1 MKRFFIYLIA
11 FLPIVYLLIR
21 LFIID
26 DVTDPI
32 KYIYTITGVGATV
45 ILFISI
51 IISLLKEK
59 INLMKYRKEI
69 GLLGFFYAF
78 LHLTNFVVF
87 DASFDFEFILKET
100 VEKPFI
106 YLGMIAFFILLFM
119 AITSTKQLFRKYNKY
134 HKLVYLSLI
143 LITIHWIM
151 AQKAISILQF
161 IYILAIIIIGYYKLI
176 QQIGKNNWFNTSKI
190 YFNDVKYSTNNL

>member
-1 MKRFFIYLIA
+1 MYLIA

-26 DVTDPI
+26 DVNDPI
-32 KYIYTITGVGATV
+32 KYIYTITGVSATV

-51 IISLLKEK
+51 IISLIKEK
-59 INLMKYRKEI
+59 INLIKYRKEI

-78 LHLTNFVVF
+78 LHLLNFIVF
-87 DASFDFEFILKET
+87 DASFDFEFILKESF
-100 VEKPFI
+100 EKPFI

-119 AITSTKQLFRKYNKY
+119 AVTSTKQLFRKYNKY

-151 AQKAISILQF
+151 AQKSVNITQF
-161 IYILAIIIIGYYKLI
+161 IYIGIILIIGYYKLL
-176 QQIGKNNWFNTSKI
+176 QQIVRSNK
-190 YFNDVKYSTNNL
+190 L

>member
-1 MKRFFIYLIA
+1 MKRFFLYLTS

-26 DVTDPI
+26 DVNDPI
-32 KYIYTITGVGATV
+32 KYIYTITGASATV

-51 IISLLKEK
+51 LISFFKEK
-59 INLMKYRKEI
+59 INLIKYRKEI

-78 LHLTNFVVF
+78 LHLLNFVVF
-87 DASFDFEFILKET
+87 DAFFDFGFILKET
-100 VEKPFI
+100 IEKPFI

-134 HKLVYLSLI
+134 HKLVYLSLL
-143 LITIHWIM
+143 LITIHWVM
-151 AQKAISILQF
+151 AQKSLNITQF
-161 IYILAIIIIGYYKLI
+161 IYIGIILIIASLKFSRI
-176 QQIGKNNWFNTSKI
+176 IFKK
-190 YFNDVKYSTNNL
+190 

>member
-26 DVTDPI
+26 DVNDPI
-32 KYIYTITGVGATV
+32 KYIYTITGVSATV
-45 ILFISI
+45 ILFVSI
-51 IISLLKEK
+51 LISLIKEK
-59 INLMKYRKEI
+59 INFMKYRKEI

-78 LHLTNFVVF
+78 LHLLNFIVF
-87 DASFDFEFILKET
+87 DASFDFEFILKESF
-100 VEKPFI
+100 EKPFI

-143 LITIHWIM
+143 LITIHWLM
-151 AQKAISILQF
+151 VQKAISILQF
-161 IYILAIIIIGYYKLI
+161 SYIGIILIIGYYKLL
-176 QQIGKNNWFNTSKI
+176 QQIMK
-190 YFNDVKYSTNNL
+190 KYK

>member
-21 LFIID
+21 LFIFD
-26 DVTDPI
+26 DITDPI
-32 KYIYTITGVGATV
+32 KYIYTITGVSATI

-51 IISLLKEK
+51 IISMIKNK
-59 INLMKYRKEI
+59 INLMKYRKEV

-78 LHLTNFVVF
+78 MHLINFIVF
-87 DASFDFEFILKET
+87 DASFDFEFIIKET
-100 VEKPFI
+100 LDKPFI

-119 AITSTKQLFRKYNKY
+119 AITSSKQLFRKYNNY
-134 HKLVYLSLI
+134 HKLVYISLI

-151 AQKAISILQF
+151 AQKSVNINQF
-161 IYILAIIIIGYYKLI
+161 IYIGIILIIGYYKLL
-176 QQIGKNNWFNTSKI
+176 QQIIKNSKI
-190 YFNDVKYSTNNL
+190 

>member
-1 MKRFFIYLIA
+1 MKRFFIYLTA

-26 DVTDPI
+26 DVNDPI
-32 KYIYTITGVGATV
+32 KYIYTITGVSATV

-106 YLGMIAFFILLFM
+106 YLGMIAFFVLLFM

-176 QQIGKNNWFNTSKI
+176 QQIGKNN
-190 YFNDVKYSTNNL
+190 

>member
-1 MKRFFIYLIA
+1 MKRVLIYLIA

-26 DVTDPI
+26 DVNDPI
-32 KYIYTITGVGATV
+32 KYIYTITGASATV

-51 IISLLKEK
+51 LISLIKEK

-69 GLLGFFYAF
+69 GLLGFFYTF
-78 LHLTNFVVF
+78 LHLLNFIVF
-87 DASFDFEFILKET
+87 DASFDFEFILKESF
-100 VEKPFI
+100 EKPFI

-119 AITSTKQLFRKYNKY
+119 ALTSTKKLFKQYNQY
-134 HKLVYLSLI
+134 HKLVYLALI

-151 AQKAISILQF
+151 AQKSLNIEQF
-161 IYILAIIIIGYYKLI
+161 LFIGLIIIISCLKFLQKVFKL
-176 QQIGKNNWFNTSKI
+176 T
-190 YFNDVKYSTNNL
+190 LH

>member
-26 DVTDPI
+26 DVNDPI
-32 KYIYTITGVGATV
+32 KYIYTITGVSATV
-45 ILFISI
+45 ILFVSI
-51 IISLLKEK
+51 LISLIKEK

-78 LHLTNFVVF
+78 LHLLNFIVF
-87 DASFDFEFILKET
+87 DASFDFEFILKESF
-100 VEKPFI
+100 EKPFI

-161 IYILAIIIIGYYKLI
+161 SYIGIILIIGYYKLL
-176 QQIGKNNWFNTSKI
+176 QQIMK
-190 YFNDVKYSTNNL
+190 KYK

>member
-11 FLPIVYLLIR
+11 FLPIFYLLIR

-26 DVTDPI
+26 DVNDPI
-32 KYIYTITGVGATV
+32 KYIYTITGVSATV
-45 ILFISI
+45 ILFVSI
-51 IISLLKEK
+51 LISLIKEK

-69 GLLGFFYAF
+69 GLLGFLYAF
-78 LHLTNFVVF
+78 LHLLNFIVF
-87 DASFDFEFILKET
+87 DASFDFEFILKESF
-100 VEKPFI
+100 EKPFI

-161 IYILAIIIIGYYKLI
+161 SYIGIILIIGYYKLL
-176 QQIGKNNWFNTSKI
+176 QQIMK
-190 YFNDVKYSTNNL
+190 KYK

>member
-32 KYIYTITGVGATV
+32 KYIYTITGVSATV

-69 GLLGFFYAF
+69 GLFGFFYAF

-176 QQIGKNNWFNTSKI
+176 QQIGKNN
-190 YFNDVKYSTNNL
+190 

>member
-26 DVTDPI
+26 DVNDPI
-32 KYIYTITGVGATV
+32 KYIYTITGVSATV

-151 AQKAISILQF
+151 AQKSLSIVQF
-161 IYILAIIIIGYYKLI
+161 IYIGIILIIGYYKLL
-176 QQIGKNNWFNTSKI
+176 QLIGRSNKS
-190 YFNDVKYSTNNL
+190 